1 MVDMSTVM
9 NSSTLWLIRQPCYY
23 VSMDKSELNEEEMRI
38 WHMWKG
44 SFQSIFSRVIKEMS
58 EHTGL
63 SEGDYGVL
71 DRLVLFGDGS
81 LRQQGLAVSMDWDK
95 SRLSHHLT
103 RMEKRGLLIRRP
115 LDNDR
120 GVQVIITSA
129 GKSALDDARPI
140 VAKAIRK
147 HFLDQLTD
155 QDIESITKMAERTKA
170 ESKESCKTPPP

>member
-1 MVDMSTVM
+1 
-9 NSSTLWLIRQPCYY
+9 
-23 VSMDKSELNEEEMRI
+23 MDKNELNEEEMRL

-44 SFQSIFSRVIKEMS
+44 SFQSIFGRVIKEMS

-71 DRLVLFGDGS
+71 DRLVLLGNGS
-81 LRQQGLAVSMDWDK
+81 LRQQELADSMDWDK

-103 RMEKRGLLIRRP
+103 RMEKRKLVIRKPSDR
-115 LDNDR
+115 DR

-140 VAKAIRK
+140 VARAIRK
-147 HFLDQLTD
+147 YFLDQLTN
-155 QDIESITKMAERTKA
+155 QDIESITKLAERTKA
-170 ESKESCKTPPP
+170 GCSASSKAPRQ